1 MSESEKQSTIQ
12 EYADEIGKIG
22 EDPAFGGDK
31 PYIDKGTEPS
41 TKGKDGTSDT
51 VKSDD

>member
-1 MSESEKQSTIQ
+1 MSESEKQPTLK
-12 EYADEIGKIG
+12 EYAKELDEIGK
-22 EDPAFGGDK
+22 DPVFGGDK

-51 VKSDD
+51 AKTND